1 MRFRVAEL
9 TSWAVLSV
17 GTAAWL
23 ALVEVLW
30 LPLRV
35 DGVLVPVSVVA
46 AAVGNPLVIGVTWYL
61 SRSRVVTVLPALTW
75 LAVAVGAS
83 MRTPEGD
90 LLVVGNGV
98 LGTVGLIFLLVGV
111 LRLVQVEARPHLRG
125 AMSWVPY
132 LAALVVAGI
141 VAAFALKQIG
151 ARRGR

>member
-46 AAVGNPLVIGVTWYL
+46 AAVGNPLVIGVTWCL

-90 LLVVGNGV
+90 LLVVGNGA

-111 LRLVQVEARPHLRG
+111 LTA
-125 AMSWVPY
+125 S
-132 LAALVVAGI
+132 LAVGRVVAAPRGP
-141 VAAFALKQIG
+141 
-151 ARRGR
+151 RRPDRTPTEPQPATVR

>member
-90 LLVVGNGV
+90 LLVVGNGA
-98 LGTVGLIFLLVGV
+98 LGTVGLIFLVVGV
-111 LRLVQVEARPHLRG
+111 LTA
-125 AMSWVPY
+125 S
-132 LAALVVAGI
+132 LAVGRVVAAPRPG
-141 VAAFALKQIG
+141 
-151 ARRGR
+151 RRSPGRTPTEPQPATVR

>member
-90 LLVVGNGV
+90 LLVVGNGA
-98 LGTVGLIFLLVGV
+98 LGTVGLIFLVVGV
-111 LRLVQVEARPHLRG
+111 LTA
-125 AMSWVPY
+125 S
-132 LAALVVAGI
+132 LAVGRVVAAPPGP
-141 VAAFALKQIG
+141 F
-151 ARRGR
+151 RPGRTPTEPQPATVR